1 MTDLAESLEAIES
14 KIDKLIL
21 KKQQLELE
29 VSRLNSS
36 NLELQ
41 KKESDLERRI
51 FSLSEENKIL
61 KIAGNANTGNSK
73 DMKLKINE
81 MIREVDKCL
90 AQLNQ

>member
-1 MTDLAESLEAIES
+1 MNDLAESLEAIES

>member
-14 KIDKLIL
+14 KINKLIE
-21 KKQQLELE
+21 KKQQLEIE
-29 VSRLNSS
+29 VSRLNSL

-41 KKESDLERRI
+41 KKESDLEKKI
-51 FSLSEENKIL
+51 FSISEENKIL
-61 KIAGNANTGNSK
+61 RIAGNTNTGDSK